1 MKVLVYAHRLELGG
15 TQTNA
20 IELTA
25 QARDRFG
32 LDVTLFATPGPAA
45 ELAAGKGLRLL
56 PAPDG
61 LRNPSLGRMRA
72 LRAAVD
78 RERPDLLHVWDWPQ
92 CLDALYGVAMPTRVP
107 ILCTVMSMT
116 LARFLPR
123 RVSLTFGTEELVA
136 RARAVR
142 RGPVELLEPPVDTRA
157 NAPGVIDPTVFVARH
172 RLDPDAARVVVV
184 SRLVAWLKL
193 EGLLRTISAV
203 EELAVDRPVQ
213 LVVVGEGSAAAQ
225 VQARA
230 DEVNARTGRR
240 VVVLTG
246 GLVDP
251 RPAYAAADVVVGMG
265 SSALRALAFG
275 KPLVVVGEH
284 GFSQPF
290 TPETAGVF
298 TRLASTASV
307 PAFPRQIRLSGS
319 CRRSS
324 TTPRSAHDSACGGA
338 SSSCAATRSTR

>member
-142 RGPVELLEPPVDTRA
+142 RGPVELLETPVDTTA
-157 NAPGVIDPTVFVARH
+157 NAPGAVTLPRSSRPTGWTRTRRASSWCPGSSPSGRRPNYVGVSSSPVSAR
-172 RLDPDAARVVVV
+172 
-184 SRLVAWLKL
+184 
-193 EGLLRTISAV
+193 GSAV
-203 EELAVDRPVQ
+203 PPGCACCRRLRCLVGRPMSWCCPV
-213 LVVVGEGSAAAQ
+213 LTE
-225 VQARA
+225 RCW
-230 DEVNARTGRR
+230 RR
-240 VVVLTG
+240 VRV
-246 GLVDP
+246 
-251 RPAYAAADVVVGMG
+251 R
-265 SSALRALAFG
+265 
-275 KPLVVVGEH
+275 
-284 GFSQPF
+284 
-290 TPETAGVF
+290 
-298 TRLASTASV
+298 
-307 PAFPRQIRLSGS
+307 
-319 CRRSS
+319 
-324 TTPRSAHDSACGGA
+324 TPRL
-338 SSSCAATRSTR
+338 